1 MAGSLCSIETGSL
14 YIAGAGAGGGSMW
27 FDNTAGPSGTFKIRI
42 QEGFLFLFLDFKKTP
57 NILLE
62 HTHTFQ
68 FDITVFL
75 SPTLH
80 KEKSSVIKC
89 N

>member
-1 MAGSLCSIETGSL
+1 
-14 YIAGAGAGGGSMW
+14 MW

-62 HTHTFQ
+62 HTRTFQ